1 MCQWLNLLLI
11 CFLSLFSPT
20 RLWQCFSLRWVL
32 SRWMRPFNGRPSAQ
46 ETSGRSRWVCFSTC
60 FSRSEG
66 KLSPQGQAS
75 GVVPLQILLIL
86 SSVLEAW
93 FSLHPGHRMHRMTP
107 NLHWYLMNIYHQLC
121 TCYFSIY
128 LGNMRFLVA
137 FSTYIPLSVSHWIT
151 KALVPNL
158 EVGDSSG
165 GPKINLRGHKIL
177 TEMRKKTYISVTR
190 NVYFSLTFIHHFS
203 F

>member
-1 MCQWLNLLLI
+1 MADPLHRKHLGGPDEFAFPLVFPEVKENFHPKAKLL
-11 CFLSLFSPT
+11 
-20 RLWQCFSLRWVL
+20 V
-32 SRWMRPFNGRPSAQ
+32 
-46 ETSGRSRWVCFSTC
+46 
-60 FSRSEG
+60 
-66 KLSPQGQAS
+66 
-75 GVVPLQILLIL
+75 VVPLQILLIL

-190 NVYFSLTFIHHFS
+190 NVYFSLTFIHLFS